1 MNGDQVSEITRKVVN
16 ILFVSNPKGTSLG
29 VLVGVVLD
37 GFLGVFSPA
46 LKAIEWINVAAI
58 KTWHLIGLG
67 VFSMNLPSYL
77 KRNDIDTS
85 IINAIS
91 FIESEKEKGNVSD
104 WQARQ
109 MYFNLHQKVLES
121 ITLES
126 SRQETASKIFGLS
139 TESGSDDK
147 SSNQRQSGR

>member
-1 MNGDQVSEITRKVVN
+1 MNGDQLSELLRKALN

-29 VLVGVVLD
+29 VLAGVALD
-37 GFLGVFSPA
+37 GILGVFSPA
-46 LKAIEWINVAAI
+46 LKTIEWINVAAV

-67 VFSMNLPSYL
+67 VFSINLPSYL
-77 KRNDIDTS
+77 NRKDIDQS

-91 FIESEKEKGNVSD
+91 FIETQKEKGNISD

-121 ITLES
+121 VALES
-126 SRQETASKIFGLS
+126 YRQEAANKIAGLS
-139 TESGSDDK
+139 TEPSNNEESNKQKQSD
-147 SSNQRQSGR
+147 R